1 MEKTK
6 EKKKPKVVKDTWEIK
21 DRFYYLLD
29 NKNPL
34 TFTIP
39 SRHSRRYPLL
49 WFDEEKGYN
58 RELRYATNQRSPFVD
73 EQDGQATLKHII
85 FTNGTLAVKK
95 SDVVLQKFLALHPA
109 NGLLFSEKDEIKEAN
124 NSVVNLEIELDAM
137 NLARDL
143 DIDFAEAVL
152 RVEQG
157 SKVSTMSSS
166 EIKRDIL
173 VMARKNPLA
182 FIDIVN
188 DDNIQLRN
196 IGIKAVELGLLSMSE
211 GGRAF
216 NWASN
221 NRKLMNVPFD
231 ENPYSALAAWFK
243 TDEGVEVL
251 QSIQKKL
258 K

>member
-1 MEKTK
+1 MATKTK
-6 EKKKPKVVKDTWEIK
+6 EPKTKDSWEVK
-21 DRFYYLLD
+21 DRFYYLTG
-29 NKNPL
+29 NKSPL

-95 SDVVLQKFLALHPA
+95 TDIVLQKFLALHPA
-109 NGLLFSEKDEIKEAN
+109 NGLLFAEKDQVKEAD

-157 SKVSTMSSS
+157 SKVSTMSSRS
-166 EIKRDIL
+166 
-173 VMARKNPLA
+173 
-182 FIDIVN
+182 
-188 DDNIQLRN
+188 
-196 IGIKAVELGLLSMSE
+196 
-211 GGRAF
+211 
-216 NWASN
+216 
-221 NRKLMNVPFD
+221 
-231 ENPYSALAAWFK
+231 
-243 TDEGVEVL
+243 
-251 QSIQKKL
+251 
-258 K
+258 